1 MKTIIL
7 IATMLLTFSAVN
19 AQISEVKLKS
29 GYYYIY
35 DSGGNNIGSI
45 DSKGGKYNLLGYNS
59 KYVVIKKSG
68 YAYVH
73 DSSGN
78 IGCNNCG
85 SIDLKGGK
93 NEIVGVNES
102 EILVKTSGYTYKYG
116 FDGHI
121 K

>member
-7 IATMLLTFSAVN
+7 MATILLTFSAVN
-19 AQISEVKLKS
+19 AQISEVKQES

-35 DSGGNNIGSI
+35 DSGGNHLGTV
-45 DSKGGKYNLLGYNS
+45 DSKRGEYKLLGYNS
-59 KYVVIKKSG
+59 KYVVIEMSG

-78 IGCNNCG
+78 TGCYTCG
-85 SIDLKGGK
+85 SIELKGGT
-93 NEIVGVNES
+93 EIVGVNES
-102 EILVKTSGYTYKYG
+102 EILVKISGNTYKYG
-116 FDGHI
+116 FDGRI